1 MKNNHR
7 YIIALFGVLSLFA
20 AGALFKTLRQPEIA
34 PAASSPLKTKRDS
47 AETTA
52 TSSGTSR
59 TTEPAISEK
68 SGTADAPTSQQ
79 PGQSATAARQPFS
92 GLKSSGAS
100 GKGDAVEVRNLGP
113 VEPAALN
120 GEMAT
125 ASTLVGNTRYNLSPN
140 QIGVFPRVAGLE
152 PHQTLPVEVSYRNAS
167 PGDKVVVEAED
178 GGHFDNKK
186 VVKVADVGS
195 NKSIQ
200 FDFTTGS
207 EEGVYRITLRKGADV
222 KTLDFWVGAELQAR
236 N

>member
-7 YIIALFGVLSLFA
+7 YIIALFGVLSLVT
-20 AGALFKTLRQPEIA
+20 AGALFKTMRQPETA
-34 PAASSPLKTKRDS
+34 PTGATPLEIKRDS
-47 AETTA
+47 AETTP
-52 TSSGTSR
+52 GTSH
-59 TTEPAISEK
+59 TAEPATAAK
-68 SGTADAPTSQQ
+68 TGTASAALQQ
-79 PGQSATAARQPFS
+79 PGQPVTASQPLS

-140 QIGVFPRVAGLE
+140 QIGVFPRVAGLD
-152 PHQTLPVEVSYRNAS
+152 PHQTLPVEVSYPGAS

-186 VVKVADVGS
+186 VVKVADVGGD
-195 NKSIQ
+195 KSIQ